1 MLGLNGG
8 RGVAA
13 RTPGVQPA
21 LGFLVPCLPLTL
33 PAPPAPRRC
42 AATCSSAPRCCQR
55 PAPTA
60 RLAAPRSAGGKE
72 KGNKPLQVC
81 CIRASCS
88 DGWPSTTAVPGTHQ
102 GLQDGVSKKCL
113 RSGSSSRASPAGCSL
128 PCPACKLSLSS
139 AVLPPCCTHRQDGFV
154 KDPASKTSSS
164 SAVPAAGAVL
174 VPNPE
179 HNAVTRGLM
188 QVRGCHSFCS

>member
-1 MLGLNGG
+1 M
-8 RGVAA
+8 
-13 RTPGVQPA
+13 QPA
-21 LGFLVPCLPLTL
+21 PGFLVPRLLLTL

-72 KGNKPLQVC
+72 KGNGRLQPC
-81 CIRASCS
+81 CIGACCS
-88 DGWPSTTAVPGTHQ
+88 DGWPSTTAVPGTHR
-102 GLQDGVSKKCL
+102 GLQG
-113 RSGSSSRASPAGCSL
+113 SL

-139 AVLPPCCTHRQDGFV
+139 ATLPPCCTHRQDGFV
-154 KDPASKTSSS
+154 KDLASKTSSS

-179 HNAVTRGLM
+179 HAAVTRGLM
-188 QVRGCHSFCS
+188 QVRGCRSFCS